1 MIGTFLSMEVL
12 CGLSEVVRLWFDMR
26 PGGPTRGKW
35 RIPDGKVGERFVI
48 IYEAPK
54 VVAPTCDD

>member
-1 MIGTFLSMEVL
+1 MEVL